1 MPMKVCSRWFWY
13 FPIILK
19 RGSSPD
25 ESEYSDSWF
34 AGIFKTGILT
44 KYSLN
49 IFAICLSCEIIW
61 LSSIKVT
68 LETFLDSSAE
78 KGLTV
83 FQKVLF
89 SVKTLVLR
97 LRWNFLFFLFSLN

>member
-1 MPMKVCSRWFWY
+1 MVLIFR
-13 FPIILK
+13 IILK
-19 RGSSPD
+19 RGSSSG
-25 ESEYSDSWF
+25 ESEYSNSWF
-34 AGIFKTGILT
+34 VGIFKIGILM

-61 LSSIKVT
+61 LSSVKVV
-68 LETFLDSSAE
+68 LETFLDFSV
-78 KGLTV
+78 KKDLTV

-97 LRWNFLFFLFSLN
+97 LP